1 MLPLISVLICNEY
14 LQMTKVIR
22 EKKFQTICNIGQP
35 KPWSQISGPGSG
47 FMVLNLWS
55 CLSDSG
61 SWIWNLS
68 LSSGSWIPFL
78 RSCVLILVH
87 SVNITKSDKN
97 LLHSLIV
104 IKKSD
109 RKYKVWPLLRSMA
122 IITKWDITT
131 VLQGCWYV
139 VTLDLKFILPRDYLQ
154 IKVVTYPLPIVTLGK
169 H

>member
-55 CLSDSG
+55 CLSGSG

-87 SVNITKSDKN
+87 SVNITKSDKS

-109 RKYKVWPLLRSMA
+109 RIIVT
-122 IITKWDITT
+122 IITKYGNYYKVRHNNSFTGLLI
-131 VLQGCWYV
+131 CCHSR
-139 VTLDLKFILPRDYLQ
+139 LKIYLA
-154 IKVVTYPLPIVTLGK
+154 
-169 H
+169 